1 MASFCWVQGRGTAHG
16 LSLGLTT
23 AMAFGGA
30 GVDKGQRNGGAGDR
44 LDIGPDQ
51 SCRGN
56 WRVMRFLENERAVR
70 PDRSVSVA

>member
-1 MASFCWVQGRGTAHG
+1 
-16 LSLGLTT
+16 
-23 AMAFGGA
+23 MAFGGA